1 MKEKQLKADESARQP
16 QPTAEERLIAAF
28 VRMAKR
34 RHSVPCPDAEE
45 AWEDIGGRLG
55 AATPGH
61 DADDER
67 RRSAAVIRRLKI
79 WAVAA
84 TGVAAAL
91 IGVIAVITL
100 SHKDENARYVALDYE
115 DSLSP
120 VFIKQDDEKPVDLT
134 DRDSLDLYRSQH
146 PRAHG
151 KTKRQQLSTPRG
163 MDFKLILSD
172 GTEVWLNAES
182 TIKFPSAFSH
192 GERRVELEG
201 EAYFK
206 VAHSAR
212 KPFVVSTKRMGVRVL
227 GTEFNIRCYS
237 TGAPHVSLVRGS
249 VEVLGVGGNDALCRL
264 KPGQDAWLDGKAKL
278 HVSQIDTYGVTQW
291 TEGFF
296 YFDDSTLHDILCEL
310 GRWYNLGVVF
320 EQPQAANIKLHFSA
334 SRKDG
339 INEAVSAINSMLDAE
354 VSIEGNSIIVR

>member
-206 VAHSAR
+206 IKKDPLR
-212 KPFVVSTKRMGVRVL
+212 PFIVQADGIETTVL
-227 GTEFNIRCYS
+227 GTEFNIKNG
-237 TGAPHVSLVRGS
+237 TVTLVNGS
-249 VEVLGVGGNDALCRL
+249 VKVRRQVSPESVVMT
-264 KPGQDAWLDGKAKL
+264 PGQQASLIDDKLKVAAADTLPYVYWRDGYLYYDNMTIRDIMRAIGSTYNMTVRCVNSDVLQQHMRFMAERDKGVDAAIDMMNRMGK
-278 HVSQIDTYGVTQW
+278 V
-291 TEGFF
+291 
-296 YFDDSTLHDILCEL
+296 
-310 GRWYNLGVVF
+310 RVV
-320 EQPQAANIKLHFSA
+320 
-334 SRKDG
+334 RKDD
-339 INEAVSAINSMLDAE
+339 L
-354 VSIEGNSIIVR
+354 IIVE